1 MKLMKIG
8 LTGGIATGKSTVA
21 AMLVERGALLVDA
34 DQVAREVVMPG
45 EPALE
50 AVASTFGQAVIHTDG
65 TLNRKA
71 LGEIVFNNRDQLMQL
86 ESILHPAIRNRMQ
99 QRIRQYEEQDPKQ
112 LVVADIPLLYETG
125 QEELYEGIMVVYVP
139 QQLQLTRLMERNG
152 LVQEE
157 ALRRI
162 GLQMNIEQKRSR
174 ADWVI
179 DNSSSLEETKRQVD
193 EFWKSQDLP

>member
-1 MKLMKIG
+1 MKIG

-71 LGEIVFNNRDQLMQL
+71 LGEIVFNNRDRLMQL

-99 QRIRQYEEQDPKQ
+99 QRIRQYEEQNPKQ

-152 LVQEE
+152 LAQEE

-162 GLQMNIEQKRSR
+162 GLQMDIEQKRSR

-179 DNSSSLEETKRQVD
+179 DNSSSLEQTKRQVD

>member
-1 MKLMKIG
+1 MKIG

-71 LGEIVFNNRDQLMQL
+71 LGEIVFNNRERLMQL

-99 QRIRQYEEQDPKQ
+99 QRIKQYEEQDPRQ
-112 LVVADIPLLYETG
+112 LIVADVPLLYETD
-125 QEELYEGIMVVYVP
+125 QQELYEGVMVVYVP

-152 LVQEE
+152 LAQEE

-162 GLQMNIEQKRSR
+162 GLQMDIEQKRSR

-179 DNSSSLEETKRQVD
+179 NNSGSLEETKLQVD